1 MKVKE
6 LAKALNTTVD
16 TVRYYSRI
24 GFITPIKNPTNG
36 YKMYGLKAQERL
48 KFILSARQLDFSV
61 DEIKKIMAVA
71 DTGNAPCPLV
81 KGILEQRLEETEK
94 QFQATLQL
102 RKKLRDALFDWKNK
116 PSMVPT
122 GNMVCHLIEGEA
134 YSVGGE
140 DE

>member
-6 LAKALNTTVD
+6 LAEAFDTTVD

-24 GFITPIKNPTNG
+24 GLITPTKNPVNG
-36 YKMYGLKAQERL
+36 YKVYDRKARERL

-61 DEIKKIMAVA
+61 EDIKKIISVS
-71 DTGNAPCPLV
+71 DHGNIPCPLV

-94 QFQATLQL
+94 RFQATLQL
-102 RKKLRDALFDWKNK
+102 RKKLRETLIDWQNK
-116 PSMVPT
+116 PDIVPT

-134 YSVGGE
+134 YSAGE
-140 DE
+140 DDE